1 MILTFVVVFLLLAA
15 LFFFAVGTI
24 GILRFPDFY
33 TRLHAAGKCDTLAS
47 MLALLG
53 IALYALNVFEF
64 ANLLTAVKIMAIAIF
79 ICIASPTATH
89 AITRAALATGVEP
102 WMRPEKRK

>member
-1 MILTFVVVFLLLAA
+1 MSVVVALLLLAA
-15 LFFFAVGTI
+15 LFFFIVGTV

-47 MLALLG
+47 MLALFAV
-53 IALYALNVFEF
+53 ALYTLDGINFAEILVAL
-64 ANLLTAVKIMAIAIF
+64 KILAIAAF
-79 ICIASPTATH
+79 VFVASPTATH

-102 WMRPEKRK
+102 WVRPEKRK